1 MKKLLAHFLIPAA
14 AVTYLA
20 ACAPVSPNLDKDF
33 GSSLAAIKAA
43 QTLNPAA
50 SANTANPTMDG
61 VAAKE
66 THDRYVKSY
75 AAPTPHQNVFTI
87 GVGSGSQ

>member
-1 MKKLLAHFLIPAA
+1 MKKLPAHFLIPAA
-14 AVTYLA
+14 VILA
-20 ACAPVSPNLDKDF
+20 ACAPVSPNLDKSF
-33 GSSLAAIKAA
+33 GSSLAAIKSA

-50 SANTANPTMDG
+50 SENTANPMMDG
-61 VAAKE
+61 RAAKE

-87 GVGSGSQ
+87 GVASGSQ